1 MASNTTKSLSAQ
13 RRFGDSMV
21 YIIVSIFTILVMVPI
36 WWVIQKSLSR
46 VSSLTSVNIHVLP
59 EGGTTLTNFVDVLK
73 DPGFPMWFKNS
84 FILAVGTTLL
94 VLLLGTL
101 AGYAFS
107 RFSFPGRNA
116 GLTAF
121 LVYMML
127 PTTAAMV
134 AQRKMW
140 EAFHLINTY
149 QGMILIY
156 TAGNLTFTIWQLKG
170 YFDTVPKALEEAAI
184 IDGASKI
191 KVFTSIMI
199 PLSAPAIAI
208 CGLFAFTGVWTDFAT
223 GWLFIDDPNLYTLGM
238 GLYNW
243 VSDPRNVPWNKFAA
257 GAVIVALPL
266 AILYM
271 VFQKYIVGGL
281 TAGGVK
287 G

>member
-36 WWVIQKSLSR
+36 WWVIQKSLSK

-59 EGGTTLTNFVDVLK
+59 EGGTTLGNFVDVLK

>member
-1 MASNTTKSLSAQ
+1 MAKVKSLSAQ
-13 RRFGDSMV
+13 KRLGD
-21 YIIVSIFTILVMVPI
+21 ILVYLFVTLFTLITLVPI
-36 WWVIQKSLSR
+36 WWVIQKALSKQATLVSLKI
-46 VSSLTSVNIHVLP
+46 NILP
-59 EGGTTLTNFVDVLK
+59 EGGSTFANFVTVFK
-73 DPGFPMWFKNS
+73 DPEFPVWFKNS
-84 FILAVGTTLL
+84 FILAVGTTL
-94 VLLLGTL
+94 VVIILGTL

-107 RFSFPGRNA
+107 RFKFPGRNA
-116 GLTAF
+116 GLTGF

-140 EAFHLINTY
+140 NALNFINTY
-149 QGMILIY
+149 HGMILLY
-156 TAGNLTFTIWQLKG
+156 TAGSLTFTIWQLKG
-170 YFDTVPKALEEAAI
+170 YFDTVPQALEEAAI
-184 IDGASKI
+184 IDGASKF
-191 KVFTSIMI
+191 KVFTTIMI

-208 CGLFAFTGVWTDFAT
+208 CALFAFTGVWTDFVG
-223 GWLFIDDPNLYTLGM
+223 GWLFIDDPDMYTLGM

-266 AILYM
+266 AVLYM
-271 VFQKYIVGGL
+271 AFQRYIVGGL